1 MKHLSS
7 HNYRLLSQNTFTDEH
22 TLDTGNTFLRNFNA
36 QVTASYHHTVS
47 YFQNFIDVINAFLIF
62 YLGNNP
68 DIAVMGIQYFLYIQ
82 NILFITY
89 KRVSNKIN
97 IFLNGIQDICT
108 VLLRQRRKIDTY
120 TRYIYTLTTS
130 QSSIILYLTHQIII
144 RLFHNDHFQ
153 IAIIY
158 KNMYADSHIVH
169 KVRIR
174 DRNTFARSVQIGIT
188 YYFYLI
194 PYFIRNRF
202 STDGSAHLRS
212 LSIHQDSYAI
222 RYRTHIIYQH
232 LRAFAAEMCR
242 VHTHHIHTGFKQ
254 AFYKINVAAFIRN
267 GCNDLSLF

>member
-158 KNMYADSHIVH
+158 KNMYANSHIVH
-169 KVRIR
+169 KTGIR
-174 DRNTFARSVQIGIT
+174 NRNAFAGSLQIRVA
-188 YYFYLI
+188 YHFYLI
-194 PYFIRNRF
+194 PYFIRNGF

-232 LRAFAAEMCR
+232 LRTFAPKMCR